1 MRHTTHQTLQNFL
14 QHLTRRDLDKLVSL
28 FSERVDWSIPGDEAK
43 APWLG
48 KRRSREEVRQSYRM
62 LWQHT
67 EPLSATIDHIF
78 TDGEHAVI
86 TGEFSTR
93 MLPTGKVVDSP
104 FCIRLTIK
112 EGLITRYRLLEDS
125 YAVSQALTEE

>member
-1 MRHTTHQTLQNFL
+1 MNPTTQDTLQHFL
-14 QHLTRRDLDKLVSL
+14 QYLTQRDGDKLVSL
-28 FSERVDWSIPGDEAK
+28 FSENVNWYIPGDEAK

-48 KRRSREEVRQSYRM
+48 KRSSREEVRQFYQL
-62 LWQHT
+62 LWGQT

-78 TDGEHAVI
+78 TDVEEAVI

-93 MLPTGKVVDSP
+93 MQPTGQVVDSP

-125 YAVSQALTEE
+125 YAVSRALTQ